1 MSLGDWYAG
10 RKNKKFEEGAVQN
23 ESSFLF
29 LLSFPEEYRF
39 AKCGNNRNK

>member
-23 ESSFLF
+23 ENSFLF
-29 LLSFPEEYRF
+29 L
-39 AKCGNNRNK
+39 CGL